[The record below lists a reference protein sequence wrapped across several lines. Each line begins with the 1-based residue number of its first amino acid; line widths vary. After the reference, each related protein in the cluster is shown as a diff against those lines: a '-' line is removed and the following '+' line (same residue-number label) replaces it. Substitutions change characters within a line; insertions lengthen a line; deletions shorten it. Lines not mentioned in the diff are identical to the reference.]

1 MANLY
6 LLVAGMPG
14 AGKSILTEVAREMGI
29 PVYTM
34 GDVVREETLK
44 RFGKITPDL
53 MVGTSVDL
61 RREWG
66 DDIIAL
72 RTLSK
77 IEGQHSVVLI
87 DGVRSLGEVEAFR
100 ARGETVVIAVHAS
113 PRTRFKRLLERKRPG
128 DPSTYE
134 EFSSR
139 DLIELGY
146 GLGNVIALAD
156 YMIVNEGTIDEAK
169 IVMRSILSD
178 ISSKLVKD
186 NGGDHC

>member
-77 IEGQHSVVLI
+77 IEGQRSVVLI
-87 DGVRSLGEVEAFR
+87 DGVRSLGEVETFR
-100 ARGETVVIAVHAS
+100 ARGAAIVIAVHAS

-134 EFSSR
+134 EFASR

-156 YMIVNEGTIDEAK
+156 YMIVNEGSIDEAK

-178 ISSKLVKD
+178 ISSKSVKD
-186 NGGDHC
+186 IGGDHC